1 MRKLFSNFKLGN
13 ISICRL
19 ETEENTKPKFKF
31 FKHIA
36 TGLTFRMYDI
46 GRNHRIIVNRILKG
60 YNKNLYAYGLKI
72 PNMQR
77 KDHIRKYEE
86 DLKNKE
92 RGIK

>member
-1 MRKLFSNFKLGN
+1 MKELFDEFKLGN

-19 ETEENTKPKFKF
+19 EAEENAKPKFKF

-46 GRNHRIIVNRILKG
+46 GYNHRITINRIFKG
-60 YNKNLYAYGLKI
+60 YNKNLYAFGLKI

-77 KDHIRKYEE
+77 KEHIRKYEE

-92 RGIK
+92 RGVK